1 MPMIALRLPPEIED
15 RLAALARR
23 TGRSTDDYARDAI
36 LEHLQDIEQDVEDVE
51 LAESRL
57 EAIRRG
63 EAETIPLSALMSRYG
78 LAD

>member
-1 MPMIALRLPPEIED
+1 MIALLLPPEIED

-23 TGRSTDDYARDAI
+23 TGRSTDDDARDAI
-36 LEHLQDIEQDVEDVE
+36 LEHFQDLEDVE

-63 EAETIPLSALMSRYG
+63 ETETVPLSELMNRYG

>member
-1 MPMIALRLPPEIED
+1 MIALRLPPEIED

-36 LEHLQDIEQDVEDVE
+36 HEHLQDLEDAE
-51 LAESRL
+51 LVESRL

-63 EAETIPLSALMSRYG
+63 EADTVPLSALMKRYG

>member
-1 MPMIALRLPPEIED
+1 MIALRLPPEIED

-36 LEHLQDIEQDVEDVE
+36 LEHLEDLEDAE

-57 EAIRRG
+57 QAIRRG
-63 EAETIPLSALMSRYG
+63 EADTVPLSELLTRYG